1 MENYNWQQLHGLIRE
16 MFNKLDKQKT
26 VERKIGRI
34 NYSELFNILTNFSV
48 LQYDQ
53 SISFKIV
60 GSKDYL
66 TLKLWRRE

>member
-1 MENYNWQQLHGLIRE
+1 MENYTWIELHGIIGE

-26 VERKIGRI
+26 VEKKISRI